1 MMRTQNAT
9 SRVDGNAAAGLL
21 TEVFAVDVTT
31 MRGACGACGSAG
43 PLAEAVVEL
52 DDVAAIIRCRT
63 CTHTLMTVLRTD
75 DGVRLVIGSLREL
88 VRA

>member
-1 MMRTQNAT
+1 MMRAQNAMT
-9 SRVDGNAAAGLL
+9 RVDGNAAAGLL
-21 TEVFAVDVTT
+21 AEIFAVDATT
-31 MRGACGACGSAG
+31 MRGTCGACGSAG

-52 DDVAAIIRCRT
+52 DDDAAIIRCRT

-75 DGVRLVIGSLREL
+75 GGVRLVIGSIRDL